1 MVVDLRVSWPSSGS
15 LDFRLKTENIPKM
28 KLRLDW
34 STKMIML
41 LLTPVNRS
49 LTLMATL
56 RLEVLGLSSQ
66 SPLINGISAALLE
79 VSFTFAKFC
88 QLVVTMRR
96 ISCGA
101 GAPARMALVWRWLH
115 SRQQRLRGQHS
126 VRPHRGTLQTGITMV
141 EKKLCELQGELRRFT
156 CPRNITL
163 PLTAIPGLPK
173 AIQVDLS
180 R

>member
-96 ISCGA
+96 ISCVQ
-101 GAPARMALVWRWLH
+101 APQLGWHLSGVGSTLANSDFVDNIVSDLIEVI
-115 SRQQRLRGQHS
+115 SRQASL
-126 VRPHRGTLQTGITMV
+126 L
-141 EKKLCELQGELRRFT
+141 
-156 CPRNITL
+156 
-163 PLTAIPGLPK
+163 
-173 AIQVDLS
+173 
-180 R
+180 

>member
-34 STKMIML
+34 STKMIIL

-79 VSFTFAKFC
+79 VSLTFAKFC
-88 QLVVTMRR
+88 QLVVTMKR

-115 SRQQRLRGQHS
+115 SRQQRLRRQHS

-141 EKKLCELQGELRRFT
+141 EKNSSNCRANCAGSLARGT
-156 CPRNITL
+156 SP
-163 PLTAIPGLPK
+163 
-173 AIQVDLS
+173 S
-180 R
+180 H

>member
-79 VSFTFAKFC
+79 VSLTFAKFC

-115 SRQQRLRGQHS
+115 SRQQRLRRQHS
-126 VRPHRGTLQTGITMV
+126 VRPHRGTLQISLGITMV
-141 EKKLCELQGELRRFT
+141 EKNSANYNRANCAGSLARGT
-156 CPRNITL
+156 SP
-163 PLTAIPGLPK
+163 
-173 AIQVDLS
+173 S
-180 R
+180 H

>member
-34 STKMIML
+34 STKMMML
-41 LLTPVNRS
+41 LLTTVNRS

-79 VSFTFAKFC
+79 VSLTFATTKFYC
-88 QLVVTMRR
+88 LLQW
-96 ISCGA
+96 ISCVQ
-101 GAPARMALVWRWLH
+101 APQLGWHLSGVGSTLANSDFVDNIVSDLIEVL
-115 SRQQRLRGQHS
+115 SRQASLW
-126 VRPHRGTLQTGITMV
+126 
-141 EKKLCELQGELRRFT
+141 
-156 CPRNITL
+156 
-163 PLTAIPGLPK
+163 
-173 AIQVDLS
+173 
-180 R
+180 

>member
-34 STKMIML
+34 STKMMML
-41 LLTPVNRS
+41 LLTTVNRS

-79 VSFTFAKFC
+79 VSLTFATTKFYC
-88 QLVVTMRR
+88 LLQWISRVQAPQLGWHLSGVG
-96 ISCGA
+96 S
-101 GAPARMALVWRWLH
+101 
-115 SRQQRLRGQHS
+115 
-126 VRPHRGTLQTGITMV
+126 TLANSDFV
-141 EKKLCELQGELRRFT
+141 D
-156 CPRNITL
+156 NIVSDL
-163 PLTAIPGLPK
+163 IE
-173 AIQVDLS
+173 VLS
-180 R
+180 RRASLW

>member
-79 VSFTFAKFC
+79 VSLTFATTKFYC
-88 QLVVTMRR
+88 LLQW

-115 SRQQRLRGQHS
+115 SRQQRLRRQHS

-141 EKKLCELQGELRRFT
+141 EKNSSNCRANCAGSLARGT
-156 CPRNITL
+156 SP
-163 PLTAIPGLPK
+163 
-173 AIQVDLS
+173 S
-180 R
+180 H

>member
-34 STKMIML
+34 STKMMML
-41 LLTPVNRS
+41 LLTTVNRS

-79 VSFTFAKFC
+79 VSLTFATTKFYC
-88 QLVVTMRR
+88 LLQWISRVQAPQLGWHLSGVGSTLANSDFVDN
-96 ISCGA
+96 IVSD
-101 GAPARMALVWRWLH
+101 LIEVL
-115 SRQQRLRGQHS
+115 SRQASLW
-126 VRPHRGTLQTGITMV
+126 
-141 EKKLCELQGELRRFT
+141 
-156 CPRNITL
+156 
-163 PLTAIPGLPK
+163 
-173 AIQVDLS
+173 
-180 R
+180 